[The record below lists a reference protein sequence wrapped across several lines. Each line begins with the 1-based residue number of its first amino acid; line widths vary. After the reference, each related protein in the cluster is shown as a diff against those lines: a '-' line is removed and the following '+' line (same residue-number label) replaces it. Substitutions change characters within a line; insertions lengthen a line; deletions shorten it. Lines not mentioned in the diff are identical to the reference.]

1 MIPLID
7 GILSTVDQVLDKLI
21 PDANVRETTKA
32 ALKAQALEWYKAEIQ
47 DRESARKREV
57 ETKDPTTSHLA
68 WAYTFGYFGTLAA
81 IIFGLVHIAPAHE
94 ELVNI
99 LMGVLTAGQYSVL
112 QYYFGSSHGSR
123 DATATLGVIA
133 KNGYH

>member
-7 GILSTVDQVLDKLI
+7 GILNAIDSVLDKVVA
-21 PDANVRETTKA
+21 DANVRETTKA
-32 ALKAQALEWYKAEIQ
+32 ALKAQSLEWYKLAIQ
-47 DRESARKREV
+47 DRDSARRREV
-57 ETKDPTTSHLA
+57 ETKDPTTSRLA
-68 WAYTFGYFGTLAA
+68 WVYTCGYFGTLTC
-81 IIFGLVHIAPAHE
+81 ILFGFVHPAPTQE
-94 ELVNI
+94 ELINI

-123 DATATLGVIA
+123 ETNATLGVIA